1 MATLSSRSIFTL
13 CLIILQTAFVNCSDP
28 QYPLI
33 FTDLYSNVTVNDMQ
47 VDPIT
52 SDVVTVGLLNQTIP
66 FFSVVYS
73 NNV

>member
-1 MATLSSRSIFTL
+1 MATLSSPSIFTL
-13 CLIILQTAFVNCSDP
+13 CLIILQTTFVDCNNP

-33 FTDLYSNVTVNDMQ
+33 FTDLYSDVTINDMQ

-52 SDVVTVGLLNQTIP
+52 SDVVTVGLFNQSIP

-73 NNV
+73 NN

>member
-1 MATLSSRSIFTL
+1 MATISSPLIFTL
-13 CLIILQTAFVNCSDP
+13 CLIILHTTFVDCSNP

-33 FTDLYSNVTVNDMQ
+33 FTDLYSDVTVNDMQ

-52 SDVVTVGLLNQTIP
+52 SDVVTVGLLNQTLP